1 MQALLFFRDQV
12 MKYTLLVVLTNEN
25 ETYKTQLENY
35 LSDVECIEE
44 IRYLN
49 LADRVNFNEADCKSN
64 DNQTVKVS
72 IKTSFSASSSHT
84 FVSRIQNAVKDLK
97 GKYCMVLPQGLMPSK
112 KFFYYSK
119 DALDDSTAALVLGL
133 HDNKVVSKDELLSP
147 KEMQLMKDFIL
158 TKAMQS
164 NLQKIPL
171 DKILKLLKS
180 QESFLHKSFHF

>member
-49 LADRVNFNEADCKSN
+49 LADRVNFNEADCKSY

-84 FVSRIQNAVKDLK
+84 LVSRIQNAVKDLK
-97 GKYCMVLPQGLMPSK
+97 GKYCMVLPQGLLPSK
-112 KFFYYSK
+112 KFF
-119 DALDDSTAALVLGL
+119 ST
-133 HDNKVVSKDELLSP
+133 
-147 KEMQLMKDFIL
+147 
-158 TKAMQS
+158 
-164 NLQKIPL
+164 QKML
-171 DKILKLLKS
+171 
-180 QESFLHKSFHF
+180 